1 MMCISNLYVYYDPEY
16 DELIV
21 KGYNNGADVYS
32 GEIIDNIY
40 AYKNEETEQ
49 IVGVDIIDFSK
60 RDILKLGSIL
70 PQDIFKVCID
80 KYQELN

>member
-1 MMCISNLYVYYDPEY
+1 MYYDPEY

-32 GEIIDNIY
+32 DEIIDNIY